1 MIDLCAGRVTNGEK
15 LGYVVWDRIRVKLL
29 VSSSYPTVMYGYQ
42 AGTVFFFRY
51 GSAKRKQHPL
61 QSGDVLSGYRG
72 LVAGWLGTAGTRQK
86 Y

>member
-1 MIDLCAGRVTNGEK
+1 MAKSLVMSYSSKVQLCTVTKPGRF
-15 LGYVVWDRIRVKLL
+15 
-29 VSSSYPTVMYGYQ
+29 
-42 AGTVFFFRY
+42 FFFRY
-51 GSAKRKQHPL
+51 GSAKRKQDPL